1 MNLNTVVRRAMA
13 IAASMV
19 PALLLLDCTQPTTLD
34 NSPGSGGVGGH
45 GGSTTGRG
53 DASADGGTGGHD
65 ALVVTVNLDVIPAW
79 YGESDALHEPDLP
92 PAPTADANCGIIT
105 SDTTRQP
112 VDVLLVLDRSG
123 SMDYSIADDCYCTS
137 GAAIAGS
144 VCTDTTNCTT
154 RWNSIKPAVTTTLST
169 SKYVNWGLKFFSTP
183 NSSNCNV
190 SKTME
195 VPVSETSAAAVQAQV
210 DTATLSLGTPTAAA
224 ISAATAYL
232 KTLTDPNKKF
242 ILLAT
247 DGEPNC
253 GGNPANVNTIDVTGA
268 TTASKTAFDAGFPVY
283 VIGIGPSVSNL
294 TDLAKAGGTT
304 DFYPATS
311 SQQLADALSAIS
323 KKVGSCSFRATQT
336 PPDSGNIAVYVNKQ
350 QVAQDP
356 NEGWTFGASPQDI
369 VLKGSYCDKI
379 TAGEDTNVQILF
391 GCPGSPPFP
400 PFVP

>member
-1 MNLNTVVRRAMA
+1 
-13 IAASMV
+13 
-19 PALLLLDCTQPTTLD
+19 
-34 NSPGSGGVGGH
+34 
-45 GGSTTGRG
+45 
-53 DASADGGTGGHD
+53 
-65 ALVVTVNLDVIPAW
+65 
-79 YGESDALHEPDLP
+79 
-92 PAPTADANCGIIT
+92 
-105 SDTTRQP
+105 
-112 VDVLLVLDRSG
+112 
-123 SMDYSIADDCYCTS
+123 
-137 GAAIAGS
+137 
-144 VCTDTTNCTT
+144 
-154 RWNSIKPAVTTTLST
+154 LST

>member
-1 MNLNTVVRRAMA
+1 MA

-19 PALLLLDCTQPTTLD
+19 AALLLLNCRQPSTIG
-34 NSPGSGGVGGH
+34 NSPGDGGAGGH
-45 GGSTTGRG
+45 GGSAVGR
-53 DASADGGTGGHD
+53 DASADGGTGGRD
-65 ALVVTVNLDVIPAW
+65 AVVVTVKLDVISAW
-79 YGESDALHEPDLP
+79 YGESDALQEPDLP

-123 SMDYSIADDCYCTS
+123 SMDYSIGEDCYCTS

-183 NSSNCNV
+183 NGSSCNV
-190 SKTME
+190 SKAME
-195 VPVSETSAAAVQAQV
+195 VPISETSAAAVQTQV

-232 KTLTDPNKKF
+232 KTVTDPNKKF

-253 GGNPANVNTIDVTGA
+253 GGNPVNINTTDVPGA
-268 TTASKTAFDAGFPVY
+268 TSASKAAFDAGFPVY
-283 VIGIGPSVSNL
+283 VIGIGPSVSTL
-294 TDLAKAGGTT
+294 TQLAQAGGTT

-311 SQQLADALSAIS
+311 SQQLSDALSAIS
-323 KKVGSCSFRATQT
+323 KKVGSCLFTATQA

-350 QVAQDP
+350 QIAQDP
-356 NEGWTFGASPQDI
+356 NEGWTYGASPQEI

-391 GCPGSPPFP
+391 GCPGAPPFP

>member
-1 MNLNTVVRRAMA
+1 MNLNAVLGRVMA

-19 PALLLLDCTQPTTLD
+19 AALLLLDCGQPSTIGT
-34 NSPGSGGVGGH
+34 SPGNGGAGGY
-45 GGSTTGRG
+45 GGSAVRR
-53 DASADGGTGGHD
+53 DASADGGTGGRD
-65 ALVVTVNLDVIPAW
+65 AVVVTVKLDVISAW
-79 YGESDALHEPDLP
+79 YGESDALQEPDLP
-92 PAPTADANCGIIT
+92 SAPTADANCGIIT

-123 SMDYSIADDCYCTS
+123 SMDYSIAADCYCTS

-144 VCTDTTNCTT
+144 VCADTTNCTT
-154 RWNSIKPAVTTTLST
+154 RWNSIKPAVTTALS
-169 SKYVNWGLKFFSTP
+169 SSSYVNWGLKFFSTP
-183 NSSNCNV
+183 NSSSCSV

-195 VPVSETSAAAVQAQV
+195 VPISSTSAAAVQAQV

-224 ISAATAYL
+224 INAATAYL

-268 TTASKTAFDAGFPVY
+268 TTASKTAFDAGFSVY
-283 VIGIGPSVSNL
+283 VIGIGPSVDTL
-294 TDLAKAGGTT
+294 TQLAKAGGTT

-311 SQQLADALSAIS
+311 SQQLSDALSAIS
-323 KKVGSCSFRATQT
+323 KKVGSCSFTATQT

-350 QVAQDP
+350 QIAQDP